1 MIHIMI
7 SMSLPNWCPPEYVM
21 SMNHKCGSNVV
32 ALHVEIPHS
41 MCLEVTFCFPITPG
55 QSPYSSEMLGLCVS
69 GSFMLDMIPD
79 EKLVSERHIRDDR
92 AVNER
97 SDDLLG
103 GLPAR

>member
-1 MIHIMI
+1 
-7 SMSLPNWCPPEYVM
+7 
-21 SMNHKCGSNVV
+21 
-32 ALHVEIPHS
+32 
-41 MCLEVTFCFPITPG
+41 MCLEVTLRFLITPG
-55 QSPYSSEMLGLCVS
+55 QSPHSSEMLGLCVS
-69 GSFMLDMIPD
+69 GPFMLDMIPD